1 VWLTDIAFV
10 GTVTS
15 TTNKTQ
21 KQKLDRV
28 PGRENPPNPSG
39 ASEGDLFT
47 HSRKFTPRGVRTPDL
62 WDAGVLQ
69 PVGLACFGNKT
80 QKKGVN
86 FCSHSAAE
94 FSKRC
99 FVSDLLWTVW
109 SKMQSCNDLPRK
121 FPYLP

>member
-62 WDAGVLQ
+62 WDATRVLQ
-69 PVGLACFGNKT
+69 LVGLAFLGLMSYSENNLNLYVCNFFVISLVLPFFVW
-80 QKKGVN
+80 KK
-86 FCSHSAAE
+86 
-94 FSKRC
+94 
-99 FVSDLLWTVW
+99 
-109 SKMQSCNDLPRK
+109 
-121 FPYLP
+121 